1 MTKTY
6 DKIEEL
12 KNKEIKKNNWEV
24 AIGLNKVDGLT
35 PSPYLKELINE
46 SINGKSSYKE
56 IEEKL
61 SKYYKNSDLKNI
73 EIKKNRECDIV
84 STRIAELLEDGSFT
98 FSPIYLKSIHKYL
111 FDGVFEGDIKD
122 YAGIFRDYNIS
133 KKEDI
138 LNGKTVI
145 YGNHKDL
152 LEYLRYDFGE
162 EENINYTKLSPEKQV
177 ERISKFTSAIWQ
189 VHPFVEGNT
198 RTTAVFIEKYL
209 RTKGYEVNNDLFKE
223 NSLFFRNALVISN
236 FSDITLGISPDF
248 KYLRSFFSKLLLNKT
263 QELIDL
269 KEFKEKINF
278 KENNNSWTKKLDND
292 KSNDFER

>member
-1 MTKTY
+1 MIKTY

-24 AIGLNKVDGLT
+24 AIGLNKVDGLV
-35 PSPYLKELINE
+35 PSDYLKELVKK
-46 SINGKSSYKE
+46 SINGEKNYREVEKE
-56 IEEKL
+56 L
-61 SKYYKNSDLKNI
+61 HKYYENRNLTKE
-73 EIKKNRECDIV
+73 EINTKECDIV

-111 FDGVFEGDIKD
+111 FDGVFEGDIKN
-122 YAGIFRDYNIS
+122 YAGTFRDYNIS

-145 YGNHKDL
+145 YGNYKDL
-152 LEYLRYDFGE
+152 MEYLRYDFGE
-162 EENINYTKLSPEKQV
+162 EENIDYTKLSPEGQV
-177 ERISKFTSAIWQ
+177 KRISKFTSAIWQ

-209 RTKGYEVNNDLFKE
+209 RTKGYKVNNDLFKE

-236 FSDITLGISPDF
+236 FSDINLGISPDF
-248 KYLRSFFSKLLLNKT
+248 KYLHSFFSKLLINKR
-263 QELIDL
+263 QELINL
-269 KEFKEKINF
+269 EEFKEKIN
-278 KENNNSWTKKLDND
+278 KKTNTWEDKVNN
-292 KSNDFER
+292 KSNEWER

>member
-24 AIGLNKVDGLT
+24 AIGLNKVDGLV
-35 PSPYLKELINE
+35 PSDYLKELVKK
-46 SINGKSSYKE
+46 SINGEKNYREVEKE
-56 IEEKL
+56 L
-61 SKYYKNSDLKNI
+61 HKYYENRNLTKE
-73 EIKKNRECDIV
+73 EINTKECDIV

-111 FDGVFEGDIKD
+111 FDGVFEGDIKN
-122 YAGIFRDYNIS
+122 YAGTFRDYNIT

-145 YGNHKDL
+145 YGNYKDL
-152 LEYLRYDFGE
+152 MEYLRYDFGE
-162 EENINYTKLSPEKQV
+162 EENVDYTKLSPEGQV
-177 ERISKFTSAIWQ
+177 KRISKFTSAIWQ

-236 FSDITLGISPDF
+236 FSDINLGISPDF
-248 KYLRSFFSKLLLNKT
+248 KYLHSFFSKLLINKT
-263 QELIDL
+263 QELINL
-269 KEFKEKINF
+269 EEFKEKVN
-278 KENNNSWTKKLDND
+278 KKTNTWEDKVND
-292 KSNDFER
+292 KGNEWER

>member
-24 AIGLNKVDGLT
+24 AIGLNKVDGLV
-35 PSPYLKELINE
+35 PSDYLKELVKK
-46 SINGKSSYKE
+46 SINGEKNYREVEKE
-56 IEEKL
+56 L
-61 SKYYKNSDLKNI
+61 HKYYENRNLTKE
-73 EIKKNRECDIV
+73 EINTKECDIV

-111 FDGVFEGDIKD
+111 FDGVFEGDIKN

-145 YGNHKDL
+145 YGNYKDL
-152 LEYLRYDFGE
+152 MEYLRYDFGE
-162 EENINYTKLSPEKQV
+162 EENVDYTKLSPEGQV
-177 ERISKFTSAIWQ
+177 KRISKFTSAIWQ

-209 RTKGYEVNNDLFKE
+209 RTKGYKVNNDLFKE

-236 FSDITLGISPDF
+236 FSDINLGISPDF
-248 KYLRSFFSKLLLNKT
+248 KYLHSFFSKLLINKT
-263 QELIDL
+263 QELINL
-269 KEFKEKINF
+269 KEFKEKIN
-278 KENNNSWTKKLDND
+278 KKTNTWEDKVNN
-292 KSNDFER
+292 KSNEWER

>member
-24 AIGLNKVDGLT
+24 AIGLNKVDGLV
-35 PSPYLKELINE
+35 PSDYLKELVKK
-46 SINGKSSYKE
+46 SINGEKNYREVEKE
-56 IEEKL
+56 L
-61 SKYYKNSDLKNI
+61 HKYYENRNLTKE
-73 EIKKNRECDIV
+73 EINTKECDIV

-111 FDGVFEGDIKD
+111 FDGVFEGDIKN

-145 YGNHKDL
+145 YGNYKDL
-152 LEYLRYDFGE
+152 MEYLRYDFGE
-162 EENINYTKLSPEKQV
+162 EENIDYTKLSPEGQV
-177 ERISKFTSAIWQ
+177 KRISKFTSAIWQ

-209 RTKGYEVNNDLFKE
+209 RTKGYKVNNDLFKE

-236 FSDITLGISPDF
+236 FSDINLGISPDF
-248 KYLRSFFSKLLLNKT
+248 KYLHSFFSKLLINKR
-263 QELIDL
+263 QELINL
-269 KEFKEKINF
+269 EEFKEKIN
-278 KENNNSWTKKLDND
+278 KKTNTWEDKVNN
-292 KSNDFER
+292 KSNEWER

>member
-24 AIGLNKVDGLT
+24 AIGLNKVDGLV
-35 PSPYLKELINE
+35 PSDYLKELVKK
-46 SINGKSSYKE
+46 SINGEKNYREVEKE
-56 IEEKL
+56 L
-61 SKYYKNSDLKNI
+61 HKYYENRNLTKE
-73 EIKKNRECDIV
+73 EINTKECDIV

-111 FDGVFEGDIKD
+111 FDGVFEGDIKN

-145 YGNHKDL
+145 YGNYKDL
-152 LEYLRYDFGE
+152 MEYLRYDFGE
-162 EENINYTKLSPEKQV
+162 EENVDYTKLSPEGQV
-177 ERISKFTSAIWQ
+177 KRISKFTSAIWQ

-209 RTKGYEVNNDLFKE
+209 RTKGYKVNNDLFKE

-236 FSDITLGISPDF
+236 FSDINLGISPDF
-248 KYLRSFFSKLLLNKT
+248 KYLHSFFSKLLINKT
-263 QELIDL
+263 QELINL
-269 KEFKEKINF
+269 EEFKEKVN
-278 KENNNSWTKKLDND
+278 KKTNTWEDKVND
-292 KSNDFER
+292 KGNEWER

>member
-24 AIGLNKVDGLT
+24 AIGLNKVDGLV
-35 PSPYLKELINE
+35 PSDYLKELVKK
-46 SINGKSSYKE
+46 SINGEKNYREVEKE
-56 IEEKL
+56 L
-61 SKYYKNSDLKNI
+61 HKYYENRNLTKE
-73 EIKKNRECDIV
+73 EINTKECDIV

-111 FDGVFEGDIKD
+111 FDGVFEGDIKN
-122 YAGIFRDYNIS
+122 YAGTFRDYNIT

-145 YGNHKDL
+145 YGNYKDL
-152 LEYLRYDFGE
+152 MEYLRYDFGE
-162 EENINYTKLSPEKQV
+162 EENVDYTKLSPEGQV
-177 ERISKFTSAIWQ
+177 KRISKFTSAIWQ

-209 RTKGYEVNNDLFKE
+209 RTKGYKVNNDLFKE

-236 FSDITLGISPDF
+236 FSDINLGISPDF
-248 KYLRSFFSKLLLNKT
+248 KYLHSFFSKLLINKT
-263 QELIDL
+263 QELINL
-269 KEFKEKINF
+269 EEFKEKVN
-278 KENNNSWTKKLDND
+278 KKTNTWEDKVND
-292 KSNDFER
+292 KGNEWER

>member
-6 DKIEEL
+6 DKIEEE

-24 AIGLNKVDGLT
+24 AIGLNKVDGLV
-35 PSPYLKELINE
+35 PSDYLKELVKK
-46 SINGKSSYKE
+46 SINGEKNYREVEKE
-56 IEEKL
+56 L
-61 SKYYKNSDLKNI
+61 HKYYENRNLTKE
-73 EIKKNRECDIV
+73 EINTKECDIV

-111 FDGVFEGDIKD
+111 FDGVFEGDIKN
-122 YAGIFRDYNIS
+122 YAGTFRDYNIS

-145 YGNHKDL
+145 YGNYKDL
-152 LEYLRYDFGE
+152 MEYLRYDFGE
-162 EENINYTKLSPEKQV
+162 EENVDYTKLSPEGQV
-177 ERISKFTSAIWQ
+177 KRISKFTSAIWQ

-209 RTKGYEVNNDLFKE
+209 RTKGYKVNNDLFKE

-236 FSDITLGISPDF
+236 FSDINLGISPDF
-248 KYLRSFFSKLLLNKT
+248 KYLHSFFSKLLINKR
-263 QELIDL
+263 QELINL
-269 KEFKEKINF
+269 KEFKEKIN
-278 KENNNSWTKKLDND
+278 KKTNTWEDKVNN
-292 KSNDFER
+292 KSNEWER

>member
-6 DKIEEL
+6 DKIEEE

-24 AIGLNKVDGLT
+24 AIGLNKVDGLV
-35 PSPYLKELINE
+35 PSVYLKELVE
-46 SINGKSSYKE
+46 KSINGEKTYRE
-56 IEEKL
+56 IEKEL
-61 SKYYKNSDLKNI
+61 HRYYENRNLTKEETNT
-73 EIKKNRECDIV
+73 RECDIV
-84 STRIAELLEDGSFT
+84 STRIAELLEDGSFN

-111 FDGVFEGDIKD
+111 FDGVFEEDIKN
-122 YAGIFRDYNIS
+122 YAGTFRDYNIT

-145 YGNHKDL
+145 YGNYKDL
-152 LEYLRYDFGE
+152 MEYLRYDFGE
-162 EENINYTKLSPEKQV
+162 EENIDYTKLSSEGQV
-177 ERISKFTSAIWQ
+177 KRISKFTSAIWQ

-236 FSDITLGISPDF
+236 FSDINLGISPDF
-248 KYLRSFFSKLLLNKT
+248 KYLHSFFSKLLINKT
-263 QELIDL
+263 QELINL
-269 KEFKEKINF
+269 EEFKEKVN
-278 KENNNSWTKKLDND
+278 KKTNTWEDKVND
-292 KSNDFER
+292 KGNEWER

>member
-12 KNKEIKKNNWEV
+12 KNKEIKKNNWEM
-24 AIGLNKVDGLT
+24 AIGLNKVDGLV
-35 PSPYLKELINE
+35 PSDYLKELVKK
-46 SINGKSSYKE
+46 SINGEKNYREVEKE
-56 IEEKL
+56 L
-61 SKYYKNSDLKNI
+61 HKYYENRNLTKE
-73 EIKKNRECDIV
+73 EINTKECDIV

-111 FDGVFEGDIKD
+111 FDGVFEGDIKN

-145 YGNHKDL
+145 YGNYKDL
-152 LEYLRYDFGE
+152 MEYLRYDFGE
-162 EENINYTKLSPEKQV
+162 EENIDYTKLSPEGQV
-177 ERISKFTSAIWQ
+177 KRISKFTSAIWQ

-209 RTKGYEVNNDLFKE
+209 RTKGYKVNNDLFKE

-236 FSDITLGISPDF
+236 FSDINLGISPDF
-248 KYLRSFFSKLLLNKT
+248 KYLHSFFSKLLINKR
-263 QELIDL
+263 QELINL
-269 KEFKEKINF
+269 EEFKEKIN
-278 KENNNSWTKKLDND
+278 KKTNTWEDKVNN
-292 KSNDFER
+292 KSNEWER

>member
-24 AIGLNKVDGLT
+24 AIGLNKVDGLV
-35 PSPYLKELINE
+35 PSDYLKELVKK
-46 SINGKSSYKE
+46 SINGEKNYREVEKE
-56 IEEKL
+56 L
-61 SKYYKNSDLKNI
+61 HKYYENRNLTKE
-73 EIKKNRECDIV
+73 EINTKECDIV

-111 FDGVFEGDIKD
+111 FDGVFEGDIKN
-122 YAGIFRDYNIS
+122 YAGTFRDYNIT

-145 YGNHKDL
+145 YGNYKDL
-152 LEYLRYDFGE
+152 MEYLRYDFGE
-162 EENINYTKLSPEKQV
+162 EENIDYTKLSSEGQV
-177 ERISKFTSAIWQ
+177 KRISKFTSAIWQ

-209 RTKGYEVNNDLFKE
+209 RTKGYKVNNDLFKE

-236 FSDITLGISPDF
+236 FSDINLGISPDF
-248 KYLRSFFSKLLLNKT
+248 KYLHSFFSKLLINKR
-263 QELIDL
+263 QELINL
-269 KEFKEKINF
+269 KEFKEKIN
-278 KENNNSWTKKLDND
+278 KKTNTWEDKVNN
-292 KSNDFER
+292 KSNEWER

>member
-24 AIGLNKVDGLT
+24 AIGLNKVDGLV
-35 PSPYLKELINE
+35 PSDYLKELVKK
-46 SINGKSSYKE
+46 SINGEKNYREVEKE
-56 IEEKL
+56 L
-61 SKYYKNSDLKNI
+61 HKYYENRNLTKE
-73 EIKKNRECDIV
+73 EINTKECDIV

-111 FDGVFEGDIKD
+111 FDGVFEGDIKN

-145 YGNHKDL
+145 YGNYKDL
-152 LEYLRYDFGE
+152 MEYLRYDFGE
-162 EENINYTKLSPEKQV
+162 EENIDYTKLSSEGQV
-177 ERISKFTSAIWQ
+177 KRISKFTSAIWQ

-236 FSDITLGISPDF
+236 FSDINLGISPDF
-248 KYLRSFFSKLLLNKT
+248 KYLHSFFSKLLINKT
-263 QELIDL
+263 QELINL
-269 KEFKEKINF
+269 EEFKEKVN
-278 KENNNSWTKKLDND
+278 KKTNTWEDKVND
-292 KSNDFER
+292 KGNEWER

>member
-24 AIGLNKVDGLT
+24 AIGLNKVDGLV
-35 PSPYLKELINE
+35 PSDYLKELVKK
-46 SINGKSSYKE
+46 SINGEKNYREVEKE
-56 IEEKL
+56 L
-61 SKYYKNSDLKNI
+61 HKYYENRNLTKE
-73 EIKKNRECDIV
+73 EINTKECDIV

-111 FDGVFEGDIKD
+111 FDGVFEGDIKN
-122 YAGIFRDYNIS
+122 YAGTFRDYNIT

-145 YGNHKDL
+145 YGNYKDL
-152 LEYLRYDFGE
+152 MEYLRYDFGE
-162 EENINYTKLSPEKQV
+162 EENIDYTKLSSEGQV
-177 ERISKFTSAIWQ
+177 KRISKFTSAIWQ

-236 FSDITLGISPDF
+236 FSDINLGISPDF
-248 KYLRSFFSKLLLNKT
+248 KYLHSFFSKLLINKR
-263 QELIDL
+263 QELINL
-269 KEFKEKINF
+269 EEFKEKVN
-278 KENNNSWTKKLDND
+278 KKTNTWEDKVND
-292 KSNDFER
+292 KGNEWER

>member
-1 MTKTY
+1 MIKTY

-24 AIGLNKVDGLT
+24 AIGLNKVDGLV
-35 PSPYLKELINE
+35 PSDYLKELVKK
-46 SINGKSSYKE
+46 SINGEKNYREVEKE
-56 IEEKL
+56 L
-61 SKYYKNSDLKNI
+61 HKYYENRNLTKE
-73 EIKKNRECDIV
+73 EINTKECDIV

-111 FDGVFEGDIKD
+111 FDGVFEGDIKN
-122 YAGIFRDYNIS
+122 YAGTFRDYNIT

-145 YGNHKDL
+145 YGNYKDL
-152 LEYLRYDFGE
+152 MEYLRYDFGE
-162 EENINYTKLSPEKQV
+162 EENIDYTKLSSEGQV
-177 ERISKFTSAIWQ
+177 KRISKFTSAIWQ

-236 FSDITLGISPDF
+236 FSDINLGISPDF
-248 KYLRSFFSKLLLNKT
+248 KYLHSFFSKLLINKT
-263 QELIDL
+263 QELINL
-269 KEFKEKINF
+269 EEFKEKVN
-278 KENNNSWTKKLDND
+278 KKTNTWEDKVND
-292 KSNDFER
+292 KGNEWER

>member
-24 AIGLNKVDGLT
+24 AIGLNKVDGLV
-35 PSPYLKELINE
+35 PSDYLKELVKK
-46 SINGKSSYKE
+46 SINGEKNYREVEKE
-56 IEEKL
+56 L
-61 SKYYKNSDLKNI
+61 HKYYENRNLTKE
-73 EIKKNRECDIV
+73 EINTKECDIV

-111 FDGVFEGDIKD
+111 FDGVFEGDIKN
-122 YAGIFRDYNIS
+122 YAGTFRDYNIT

-145 YGNHKDL
+145 YGNYKDL
-152 LEYLRYDFGE
+152 MEYLRYDFGE
-162 EENINYTKLSPEKQV
+162 EENIDYTKLSSEGQV
-177 ERISKFTSAIWQ
+177 KRISKFTSAIWQ

-209 RTKGYEVNNDLFKE
+209 RTKGYKVNNDLFKE
-223 NSLFFRNALVISN
+223 NSLFFRSALVISN
-236 FSDITLGISPDF
+236 FSDINLGISPDF
-248 KYLRSFFSKLLLNKT
+248 KYLHSFFSKLLINKT
-263 QELIDL
+263 QELINL
-269 KEFKEKINF
+269 EEFKEKVN
-278 KENNNSWTKKLDND
+278 KKTNTWEDKVND
-292 KSNDFER
+292 KGNEWER